1 MILAP
6 GSALR
11 SDPSATGAKSSL
23 GRPGERLERPA
34 AAAPLFVELT
44 PVHLLPGRARFRF
57 RLARG
62 APFTARAAAREVEN
76 LHGVHEARVNPA
88 ARSLAVVFDAGET
101 DAERLSADIL
111 ALPLPRSL
119 PPDANGR
126 VKELATVVASGALL
140 LGTGTLPP
148 GLRMPATVA
157 ASLPL
162 YAEALQDLFSEGL
175 NSHVL
180 EAMAVGISTG
190 SGDHVAANTTVF
202 MLALGEYLE
211 NSIAR
216 RSDDM
221 LKKLLHPD
229 TGLVWVEEGGIER
242 QVEAAELEVGA
253 TVVVGAGAA
262 IPVDGTVLSGE
273 AMLNEAAMTGESV
286 PVRRT
291 RGDRVLSG
299 TVVEE
304 GRLRIYAEQV
314 GRGTAA
320 ARIADYVEQSLT
332 AKSHTQL
339 NAARLADRLVP
350 GVLGLAGLAW
360 LVSADWQRAAAVL
373 QADYSCALK
382 LATPVA
388 FKSAMYQAG
397 RGGILIKGADVL
409 ERLAEADTFVFDKT
423 GTLTTGRLAVTDSIT
438 FDRHYSAEEII
449 DLAASVEEH
458 YFHPLALAVVE
469 AARQHHGRHFDH
481 KEVQFIAAHGVASS
495 IDGQRIV
502 VGSRH
507 FVEDDEGVRIGAAQ
521 RKRIDALFRQG
532 KTLLYIG
539 YGGRLIG
546 VIALKDQPRDS
557 AARTLARLR
566 ELGARRL
573 VMLTGDHRDR
583 AAELARELG
592 LDEFHAELLPHQKAE
607 IVADM
612 KAAGAKIA
620 FVGDGINDAPALA
633 GAHVGIA
640 MAQGADLAR
649 LTSDIALLED
659 GIERVADAKALA
671 NATLKLIDANYRLT
685 IVLTIVANSAILGAA
700 ALGWLS
706 PVLASLL
713 HNGTTIGILFNALRG
728 GGGFTPARA
737 LVEYAPGRR

>member
-1 MILAP
+1 MMH
-6 GSALR
+6 SALTQFVALDVAHHI
-11 SDPSATGAKSSL
+11 S
-23 GRPGERLERPA
+23 GR
-34 AAAPLFVELT
+34 V
-44 PVHLLPGRARFRF
+44 RFRF
-57 RLARG
+57 RASRG
-62 APFTARAAAREVEN
+62 APFDARALARAVEN
-76 LHGVHEARVNPA
+76 LHGVRSARINPR
-88 ARSLAVVFDAGET
+88 ARALVVEFDADET
-101 DAERLSADIL
+101 DIERLRVAIL
-111 ALPLPRSL
+111 ALPPVVCEV
-119 PPDANGR
+119 PAINGR
-126 VKELATVVASGALL
+126 AKELATVVASGALL
-140 LGTGTLPP
+140 LASGSLPP
-148 GLRMPATVA
+148 GLRMPLTLA

-162 YAEALQDLFSEGL
+162 YGEAVDDLFSGGV

-180 EAMAVGISTG
+180 EALAVAISTG
-190 SGDHVAANTTVF
+190 SGDHVAAHTTVF
-202 MLALGEYLE
+202 LLALGEYLE

-221 LKKLLHPD
+221 LKKLLRPD
-229 TGLVWVEEGGIER
+229 TGLVWVEVDGVEH
-242 QVEAAELEVGA
+242 QVEAAGVAVGA

-273 AMLNEAAMTGESV
+273 ALVNEAAMTGESE
-286 PVRRT
+286 PVNRA

-299 TVVEE
+299 TVIEE
-304 GRLRIYAEQV
+304 GRLRIYAEHV

-332 AKSHTQL
+332 AKSSTQL
-339 NAARLADRLVP
+339 DAAKLADRLVP
-350 GVLGLAGLAW
+350 AVLGLAGAAW
-360 LVSADWQRAAAVL
+360 LFSGQWQRAAAVL

-397 RGGILIKGADVL
+397 QRGILIKGADVL

-423 GTLTTGRLAVTDSIT
+423 GTLTTGCLAVTDSIV
-438 FDRHYSAEEII
+438 FDRHYTPEDLI

-469 AARQHHGRHFDH
+469 AARQHHGRHFEH

-495 IDGQRIV
+495 IDGKRIV

-507 FVEDDEGVRIGAAQ
+507 FVEDDEGVPISPAQ
-521 RKRIDALFRQG
+521 RRRIDRLFREG

-546 VIALKDQPRDS
+546 VIALKDQLRDN
-557 AARTLARLR
+557 AAATLARLR
-566 ELGARRL
+566 ALGVKRL
-573 VMLTGDHRDR
+573 IMLTGDHRER
-583 AAELARELG
+583 AAEIADTLG
-592 LDEFHAELLPHQKAE
+592 LDAFHAELLPHQKAD
-607 IVADM
+607 IVAAM
-612 KAAGAKIA
+612 KASGAKIA

-659 GIERVADAKALA
+659 GIERVAEAKALA
-671 NATLKLIDANYRLT
+671 NATMKRIDANYHLT
-685 IVLTIVANSAILGAA
+685 LGANSAIIGAA

-713 HNGTTIGILFNALRG
+713 HNGTTIGILLDALRG
-728 GGGFTPARA
+728 GQGAARA
-737 LVEYAPGRR
+737 T

>member
-1 MILAP
+1 MH
-6 GSALR
+6 SALTQFVAL
-11 SDPSATGAKSSL
+11 DVAHHIA
-23 GRPGERLERPA
+23 GR
-34 AAAPLFVELT
+34 V
-44 PVHLLPGRARFRF
+44 RFRF
-57 RLARG
+57 RAARG
-62 APFTARAAAREVEN
+62 APFDVRALARAVEN
-76 LHGVHEARVNPA
+76 LHGVHA
-88 ARSLAVVFDAGET
+88 ARINPRARALVVEFDADQT
-101 DAERLSADIL
+101 DVERLRVAIL
-111 ALPLPRSL
+111 ALPPVACMAPAS
-119 PPDANGR
+119 NGQS
-126 VKELATVVASGALL
+126 KELATVVASGALL
-140 LGTGTLPP
+140 LASGGLPP
-148 GLRMPATVA
+148 GVRMPLTLA

-162 YAEALQDLFSEGL
+162 YGEALEDLFSEGI

-180 EAMAVGISTG
+180 EALAVAISTG

-221 LKKLLHPD
+221 LKKLLRPD
-229 TGLVWVEEGGIER
+229 TGLVWVEVDGIER
-242 QVEAAELEVGA
+242 QVDAAGVAVGT

-273 AMLNEAAMTGESV
+273 ALVNEAAMTGESV
-286 PVRRT
+286 PVSRA

-299 TVVEE
+299 TVIEE

-332 AKSHTQL
+332 AKSNTQL
-339 NAARLADRLVP
+339 DAAKLADRLVP
-350 GVLGLAGLAW
+350 GVLGLAGAAW
-360 LVSADWQRAAAVL
+360 LISGDWQRAAAVL

-397 RGGILIKGADVL
+397 QRGILIKGADVL

-423 GTLTTGRLAVTDSIT
+423 GTLTTGKLAVTDSIA
-438 FDRHYSAEEII
+438 FERKFSADDII

-481 KEVQFIAAHGVASS
+481 KEVQFIAAHGVASV
-495 IDGQRIV
+495 IDGKRIV

-507 FVEDDEGVRIGAAQ
+507 FVEDDEGVPISAAR
-521 RKRIDALFRQG
+521 RKRIDNLFRAG

-546 VIALKDQPRDS
+546 VIALKDQLRAS
-557 AARTLARLR
+557 GAATLARLR
-566 ELGARRL
+566 ALGAKRL
-573 VMLTGDHRDR
+573 VMLTGDHRER
-583 AAELARELG
+583 AAEIARELG
-592 LDEFHAELLPHQKAE
+592 LDAFHAELLPHQKAD

-633 GAHVGIA
+633 GAHVGIS

-671 NATLKLIDANYRLT
+671 NATLKRIDANYRLT
-685 IVLTIVANSAILGAA
+685 IGANSAILGAA

-713 HNGTTIGILFNALRG
+713 HNGTTIGILLNALRG
-728 GGGFTPARA
+728 GQGASRST
-737 LVEYAPGRR
+737 